1 MKHKELFSIIVLAIF
16 MIIGCDYNPTKTK
29 YQEIK
34 EMQFS
39 KDYTDTLTP
48 LGELLKKNDEDPK
61 ALYLLGVSNL
71 NLGNQ
76 DTAEDN
82 FNDAIYN
89 EESSKEKNQARNKV
103 VSEYKKVFLRHLGKS
118 DKTKRQKAEK
128 FFIAMLGFN
137 PDQIFLAKLKKD
149 LESNG
154 NSRLSKNSFDIA
166 DNHFN
171 FLFKLDESSKQRVG
185 QAYLE
190 LFSQINDGDEF
201 KTVVIDTAFKIS
213 KEQNI
218 KEAHFDYHCE
228 LSKQAPITED
238 AIAELEIANESG
250 NCKFE
255 LKAMHVKLKQEKLLA
270 VVKKYETQWGPAKK
284 VELIESD
291 KWIETGLIKPGDR
304 IKYLSNA
311 EFLFKYEKGNGKFK
325 SAITEPYGARFS
337 SGDMVGDQTPVWF
350 SRLKQ
355 KTTVYSWIIKNG

>member
-1 MKHKELFSIIVLAIF
+1 MKHKELFSIVVLAIF

-34 EMQFS
+34 EMQFR

-82 FNDAIYN
+82 FNYAIDN
-89 EESSKEKNQARNKV
+89 EKSSKEKNQASNKV

-118 DKTKRQKAEK
+118 DKTKRQKAEE
-128 FFIAMLGFN
+128 FFVAMLGFN
-137 PDQIFLAKLKKD
+137 PDPHFLTKLRED
-149 LESNG
+149 LENKG
-154 NSRLSKNSFDIA
+154 NSRLSKNSFAIA
-166 DNHFN
+166 DSHFN
-171 FLFKLDESSKQRVG
+171 FLFRLEESSKQRVG

-190 LFSQINDGDEF
+190 LFNKTDDGDEF
-201 KTVVIDTAFKIS
+201 KTVVIDRAFEIS
-213 KEQNI
+213 KKQNI
-218 KEAHFDYHCE
+218 KKAHSDYHCE
-228 LSKQAPITED
+228 LSKQAPTTED

-250 NCKFE
+250 DCKSE
-255 LKAMHVKLKQEKLLA
+255 LKAMYIKLKQEKLLA

-284 VELIESD
+284 VELTESD
-291 KWIETGLIKPGDR
+291 KWIETGLINPGDR

-311 EFLFKYEKGNGKFK
+311 EFLFKYEKGDGKFK

-337 SGDMVGDQTPVWF
+337 RGDMVGDQTPVWF
-350 SRLKQ
+350 SKLKQ
-355 KTTVYSWIIKNG
+355 KATVYSWIIKNG